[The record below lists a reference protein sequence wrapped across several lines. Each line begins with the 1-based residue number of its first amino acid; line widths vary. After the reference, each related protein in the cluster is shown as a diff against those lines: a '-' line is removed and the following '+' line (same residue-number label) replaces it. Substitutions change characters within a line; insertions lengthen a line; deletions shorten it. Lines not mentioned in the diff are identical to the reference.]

1 MENFISRIF
10 YEKEIELKRDKE
22 FLIEIIKSNSGRR
35 SLHALVNYLEENA
48 LSVLDFS
55 DIILEVSKSF
65 VDYEENQENIYF
77 YGDELSKLVVELYDE
92 TEGKEEKEM
101 KNIAYECLDI
111 WDKMF
116 ERQIGTIRLLSKEIL
131 DR

>member
-1 MENFISRIF
+1 M
-10 YEKEIELKRDKE
+10 
-22 FLIEIIKSNSGRR
+22 
-35 SLHALVNYLEENA
+35 HALVKYLEENA

-65 VDYEENQENIYF
+65 VDNEENQENIYF

-92 TEGKEEKEM
+92 TEGKDEKEM
-101 KNIAYECLDI
+101 KDIANECLDI